1 MGLIPLRPLAH
12 RDEGQALSVCIR
24 WLARALLAAAALS
37 CASSAA
43 GQAALPQGTAR
54 IPDMVLVQ
62 PESVSFGA
70 VSPGSSHTG
79 SFTLLNTTQAPLS
92 VRAAVPSCKCTALT
106 DIVGKS
112 IPAGGS
118 LKFDV
123 TMEVPLTP
131 GVKDATV
138 QIVIEGLARPLTAK
152 LSAES
157 VMPIRVDPAY
167 VDALKGKS
175 TGTVVARSAD
185 GKPFRVLG
193 ADGAA
198 PQFVGFDPSGDA
210 PRAEYTLRWSAP
222 SAPCEAMPLWWVL
235 ETDRA
240 DCPLVPLRIR
250 HECTGSKADPG
261 RFAREWFF
269 PEPIGIVGRVAPGSP
284 AETVV
289 PIEHYNPQA
298 RGAVQRPQWKDV
310 VRVETRDPRA
320 RAALVRTQ
328 AGARDQVDV
337 RLSVTPGADLRG
349 FFAIPV
355 DIVTATGSG
364 TITVYGIADPASP
377 AGAAQPSAAA
387 GNASA
392 PGAAAAPPASAP

>member
-1 MGLIPLRPLAH
+1 MGIG
-12 RDEGQALSVCIR
+12 E
-24 WLARALLAAAALS
+24 ALLAVALF
-37 CASSAA
+37 AGVAPAA
-43 GQAALPQGTAR
+43 GQAGLPPGTAR
-54 IPDMVLVQ
+54 IPDMVVVQ
-62 PESVSFGA
+62 PESISFGA
-70 VSPGSSHTG
+70 VAPGSSHTG
-79 SFTLLNTTQAPLS
+79 SFTLVNTTQSPMT

-118 LKFDV
+118 LKFDA

-138 QIVIEGLARPLTAK
+138 QIVVEGLQKPLTAK

-157 VMPIRVDPAY
+157 VMPIRVEPAY

-185 GKPFRVLG
+185 GRPFRILSV
-193 ADGAA
+193 DGSA
-198 PQFVGFDPSGDA
+198 PQFVGFDASSDA

-222 SAPCEAMPLWWVL
+222 SAPCEAMPLWWVI

-269 PEPIGIVGRVAPGSP
+269 PEPIGIVGRVAPGSS

-320 RAALVRTQ
+320 TATLVRTQ
-328 AGARDQVDV
+328 SGSRDQVDV
-337 RLSVTPGADLRG
+337 RLSVVPGAGLRG
-349 FFAIPV
+349 FFAVPV
-355 DIVTATGSG
+355 DIVTATGTG
-364 TITVYGIADPASP
+364 TITVYGISDPSASAAPPPAAPASP
-377 AGAAQPSAAA
+377 AAPSPAAPA
-387 GNASA
+387 N
-392 PGAAAAPPASAP
+392 PAAPPAAAP

>member
-1 MGLIPLRPLAH
+1 MNWHREVRGAPPLV
-12 RDEGQALSVCIR
+12 ALLRAIACG
-24 WLARALLAAAALS
+24 ALLAFP
-37 CASSAA
+37 
-43 GQAALPQGTAR
+43 QAAPGQSALPPGTAR
-54 IPDMVLVQ
+54 IPDMVVVQ
-62 PESVSFGA
+62 PESIAFGA
-70 VSPGSSHTG
+70 VPPGSSHTG
-79 SFTLLNTTQAPLS
+79 SFTLLNTTPAPVT

-138 QIVIEGLARPLTAK
+138 QIVVEGLPRPLTAK

-157 VMPIRVDPAY
+157 VMPIRVEPAY

-175 TGTVVARSAD
+175 MGTVVARSAD
-185 GKPFRVLG
+185 GSPFRVLSAG
-193 ADGAA
+193 GSA
-198 PQFVGFDPSGDA
+198 PQFVGFDPGVDA
-210 PRAEYTLRWSAP
+210 PRGEYTLRWTAP
-222 SAPCEAMPLWWVL
+222 SQPCEAMPLWWVI
-235 ETDRA
+235 ETDRQ

-269 PEPIGIVGRVAPGSP
+269 PEPIGIVGRVAPGSA

-320 RAALVRTQ
+320 QAALVRTQ

-337 RLSVTPGADLRG
+337 RLSVTPAPTLRG

-355 DIVTATGSG
+355 DIVTATGTG
-364 TITVYGIADPASP
+364 TITVYGIADPAVPASASAAAATPASASP
-377 AGAAQPSAAA
+377 AGPVTTPAATP
-387 GNASA
+387 
-392 PGAAAAPPASAP
+392 

>member
-1 MGLIPLRPLAH
+1 MLTTLRLMVGVWTVVGSLA
-12 RDEGQALSVCIR
+12 LC
-24 WLARALLAAAALS
+24 AAPAVAQ
-37 CASSAA
+37 
-43 GQAALPQGTAR
+43 GALPPGTAR
-54 IPDMVLVQ
+54 IPDMVVVQ
-62 PESVSFGA
+62 PESISFGA
-70 VSPGSSHTG
+70 VPPGSSHTG
-79 SFTLLNTTQAPLS
+79 SFTLLNTTPS
-92 VRAAVPSCKCTALT
+92 PVTIRAAVPSCKCTALT

-118 LKFDV
+118 LAFNV

-138 QIVIEGLARPLTAK
+138 QIVVEGLSKPLTAK

-175 TGTVVARSAD
+175 MGTVAVRSAD
-185 GKPFRVLG
+185 GRPFRILG
-193 ADGAA
+193 VDGSA
-198 PQFVGFDPSGDA
+198 PAFVGFDPSADV
-210 PRAEYTLRWSAP
+210 PRAEYTLRWTAP
-222 SAPCEAMPLWWVL
+222 SAPCEAMPLWWVI

-269 PEPIGIVGRVAPGSP
+269 PEPIGIVGRVTAGAS

-320 RAALVRTQ
+320 KATLVRAQ

-337 RLSVTPGADLRG
+337 RLSVTPGTQVRG

-355 DIVTATGSG
+355 DIVTATGTG
-364 TITVYGIADPASP
+364 TVTVYGIA
-377 AGAAQPSAAA
+377 
-387 GNASA
+387 A
-392 PGAAAAPPASAP
+392 PAAAPAAAP

>member
-1 MGLIPLRPLAH
+1 MLTAFQLVVGS
-12 RDEGQALSVCIR
+12 G
-24 WLARALLAAAALS
+24 LLAASLALPAALVVPQGS
-37 CASSAA
+37 
-43 GQAALPQGTAR
+43 LPPGTAR
-54 IPDMVLVQ
+54 IPDMVVVQ
-62 PESVSFGA
+62 PESISFGA
-70 VSPGSSHTG
+70 VPPGSSHTG
-79 SFTLLNTTQAPLS
+79 SFTLLNTTPS
-92 VRAAVPSCKCTALT
+92 PVTIRAAVPSCKCTALT

-118 LKFDV
+118 LAFNV

-138 QIVIEGLARPLTAK
+138 QIVVEGLSKPLTAK

-175 TGTVVARSAD
+175 MGTVAVRSAD
-185 GKPFRVLG
+185 GRPFRILG
-193 ADGAA
+193 VDGSA
-198 PQFVGFDPSGDA
+198 PAFVGFDPSADV
-210 PRAEYTLRWSAP
+210 PRAEYTLRWTAP
-222 SAPCEAMPLWWVL
+222 SAPCEAMPLWWVI

-269 PEPIGIVGRVAPGSP
+269 PEPIGIVGRVAAGAS

-320 RAALVRTQ
+320 KATLVRAQ

-337 RLSVTPGADLRG
+337 RLSVTPGTQVRG

-355 DIVTATGSG
+355 DIVTATGTG
-364 TITVYGIADPASP
+364 TVTVYGIA
-377 AGAAQPSAAA
+377 
-387 GNASA
+387 A
-392 PGAAAAPPASAP
+392 PAAAPAAAP

>member
-1 MGLIPLRPLAH
+1 MLNTLLQGA
-12 RDEGQALSVCIR
+12 G
-24 WLARALLAAAALS
+24 RALAASALVACTAPAAAQ
-37 CASSAA
+37 AS
-43 GQAALPQGTAR
+43 LPPGAAR
-54 IPDMVLVQ
+54 IPDMVVVQ
-62 PESVSFGA
+62 PESISFGA
-70 VSPGSSHTG
+70 VAPGSSHTG
-79 SFTLLNTTQAPLS
+79 SFTLLNTTQSPMTI
-92 VRAAVPSCKCTALT
+92 RAAVPSCKCTALT

-118 LKFDV
+118 LKFDA

-138 QIVIEGLARPLTAK
+138 QIVVEGLAKPLTAK

-175 TGTVVARSAD
+175 MGTVAVRSAD
-185 GKPFRVLG
+185 GQPFRILSV
-193 ADGAA
+193 DGAA
-198 PQFVGFDPSGDA
+198 PQCVGFDPSGDA

-222 SAPCEAMPLWWVL
+222 SAPCEAMPLWWVV

-269 PEPIGIVGRVAPGSP
+269 PEPIGIVGRVAPGTS

-320 RAALVRTQ
+320 TATLVRTQ
-328 AGARDQVDV
+328 EGTREQVDV
-337 RLSVTPGADLRG
+337 RLSITPSAAIRG
-349 FFAIPV
+349 FFAVPV
-355 DIVTATGSG
+355 DIVTATGTG
-364 TITVYGIADPASP
+364 TVMVYGIADPAAPP
-377 AGAAQPSAAA
+377 AK
-387 GNASA
+387 
-392 PGAAAAPPASAP
+392 AAAAPAPAPGAPGSPAAPPAVAR

>member
-1 MGLIPLRPLAH
+1 MFRHRELRSALPLAAATAAALACAALMGVPLPA
-12 RDEGQALSVCIR
+12 EGQAL
-24 WLARALLAAAALS
+24 
-37 CASSAA
+37 
-43 GQAALPQGTAR
+43 PPGTAR
-54 IPDMVLVQ
+54 IPDMVVVQ
-62 PESVSFGA
+62 PESIAFGA
-70 VSPGSSHTG
+70 VPPGSSHTG
-79 SFTLLNTTQAPLS
+79 TFTLLNTTPAPVA

-138 QIVIEGLARPLTAK
+138 QIVIEGLPRPLTAK

-157 VMPIRVDPAY
+157 VMPIRVEPAY

-175 TGTVVARSAD
+175 MGTVVASSAD
-185 GKPFRVLG
+185 GSPFRILG
-193 ADGAA
+193 VGGAA
-198 PQFVGFDPSGDA
+198 PQFVGFDPAADA
-210 PRAEYTLRWSAP
+210 PRAEYTLRWTAP
-222 SAPCEAMPLWWVL
+222 SQPCESMPLWWVI

-269 PEPIGIVGRVAPGSP
+269 PEPIGIVGRVAPGSA

-320 RAALVRTQ
+320 QAALVRTQ

-337 RLSVTPGADLRG
+337 RLSVTPAPTLRG
-349 FFAIPV
+349 YFAIPV
-355 DIVTATGSG
+355 EIVTATGTG
-364 TITVYGIADPASP
+364 TITVYGIADPA
-377 AGAAQPSAAA
+377 
-387 GNASA
+387 ASA
-392 PGAAAAPPASAP
+392 PAAAAAPASAAQAAPATPPTAAP

>member
-1 MGLIPLRPLAH
+1 MLTTIGPCLR
-12 RDEGQALSVCIR
+12 RALTGV
-24 WLARALLAAAALS
+24 ALLAAAAP
-37 CASSAA
+37 AFAQ
-43 GQAALPQGTAR
+43 GALPPGTAR

-62 PESVSFGA
+62 PESISFGA
-70 VSPGSSHTG
+70 VPPGSSHTG
-79 SFTLLNTTQAPLS
+79 SFTLLNTTQSPMTI
-92 VRAAVPSCKCTALT
+92 RAAVPSCKCTALT

-118 LKFDV
+118 LKFDA

-138 QIVIEGLARPLTAK
+138 QIVVEGLPKPLTAK

-175 TGTVVARSAD
+175 MGTVAVRSAD
-185 GKPFRVLG
+185 GKPFRILG
-193 ADGAA
+193 VDGSA
-198 PQFVGFDPSGDA
+198 PQFVGFDPAGDA

-222 SAPCEAMPLWWVL
+222 SAPCEAMPLWWVI

-269 PEPIGIVGRVAPGSP
+269 PEPIGVVGRVSAGAS

-320 RAALVRTQ
+320 KAMLVRTQ
-328 AGARDQVDV
+328 PGARDQVDV
-337 RLSVTPGADLRG
+337 RLSVTPAAGLRG

-355 DIVTATGSG
+355 DIVTATGTG
-364 TITVYGIADPASP
+364 TITVYGIAEP
-377 AGAAQPSAAA
+377 
-387 GNASA
+387 
-392 PGAAAAPPASAP
+392 AAPPATPPAAAP

>member
-1 MGLIPLRPLAH
+1 MQIGRAVLA
-12 RDEGQALSVCIR
+12 V
-24 WLARALLAAAALS
+24 ALLAGVEPAAAQ
-37 CASSAA
+37 
-43 GQAALPQGTAR
+43 GGIPPGTAR
-54 IPDMVLVQ
+54 IPDMVVLQ
-62 PESVSFGA
+62 PESISFGA
-70 VSPGSSHTG
+70 VAPGSSHTG
-79 SFTLLNTTQAPLS
+79 SFTLVNTTQAPMA

-112 IPAGGS
+112 IPAGGT
-118 LKFDV
+118 LTFDV

-138 QIVIEGLARPLTAK
+138 QIVVEGLPRPLTAK
-152 LSAES
+152 LSADS
-157 VMPIRVDPAY
+157 VMPIRVEPAY

-175 TGTVVARSAD
+175 TGTVSARSAD
-185 GKPFRVLG
+185 GAPFRILSV
-193 ADGAA
+193 DGAV
-198 PQFVGFDPSGDA
+198 PTFVGFDPAHDA

-222 SAPCEAMPLWWVL
+222 SAPCEAMPLWWVI

-269 PEPIGIVGRVAPGSP
+269 PEPIGIVGRVAPGSS

-310 VRVETRDPRA
+310 VRVQTRDPRA
-320 RAALVRTQ
+320 TAALVRTQ
-328 AGARDQVDV
+328 SGTRDQVDV

-349 FFAIPV
+349 FFAVPV

-364 TITVYGIADPASP
+364 TITVYGIADPATP
-377 AGAAQPSAAA
+377 AAA
-387 GNASA
+387 VPKAVPPAAPAPASST
-392 PGAAAAPPASAP
+392 GAAASPPTAP

>member
-1 MGLIPLRPLAH
+1 MNWHREMRGARPLVALMRAMACAAVMAVPMH
-12 RDEGQALSVCIR
+12 ASGQAT
-24 WLARALLAAAALS
+24 
-37 CASSAA
+37 
-43 GQAALPQGTAR
+43 LPPGTAR
-54 IPDMVLVQ
+54 IPDMVVVQ
-62 PESVSFGA
+62 PESIAFGA
-70 VSPGSSHTG
+70 VPPGSSHTG
-79 SFTLLNTTQAPLS
+79 SFTLLNATPAPVT

-106 DIVGKS
+106 DIVGKT

-138 QIVIEGLARPLTAK
+138 QIVVEGLPRPLTAK

-157 VMPIRVDPAY
+157 VMPIRVEPAY

-175 TGTVVARSAD
+175 MGTVAARSAD
-185 GKPFRVLG
+185 GKPFRILG
-193 ADGAA
+193 AGGSA
-198 PQFVGFDPSGDA
+198 PQFVGFDPAADA
-210 PRAEYTLRWSAP
+210 PRAEYTLRWTAP
-222 SAPCEAMPLWWVL
+222 SQPCEAMPLWWVI
-235 ETDRA
+235 ETDRP

-269 PEPIGIVGRVAPGSP
+269 PEPIGIVGRVAPGSA

-320 RAALVRTQ
+320 QAALVRTQ
-328 AGARDQVDV
+328 AGTRDQVDV
-337 RLSVTPGADLRG
+337 RLSVTPAPTLRG
-349 FFAIPV
+349 YFAIPV
-355 DIVTATGSG
+355 DIVTATGTG
-364 TITVYGIADPASP
+364 TITVYGIADPAAPSATP
-377 AGAAQPSAAA
+377 VSAAA
-387 GNASA
+387 PASGSPMA
-392 PGAAAAPPASAP
+392 PQSPPAAAP

>member
-1 MGLIPLRPLAH
+1 MSWHREVRGPSSLVAATVVAAACLAAVIGSQPAS
-12 RDEGQALSVCIR
+12 GQAL
-24 WLARALLAAAALS
+24 
-37 CASSAA
+37 
-43 GQAALPQGTAR
+43 PPGTAR
-54 IPDMVLVQ
+54 IPDMVVMQ
-62 PESVSFGA
+62 PESIAFGA
-70 VSPGSSHTG
+70 VAPGSSHTG
-79 SFTLLNTTQAPLS
+79 TFTLLNTTPAPVT

-112 IPAGGS
+112 IPAGGT

-138 QIVIEGLARPLTAK
+138 QIVVEGLPKPLTAK
-152 LSAES
+152 LSADS
-157 VMPIRVDPAY
+157 VMPIRVEPAY

-175 TGTVVARSAD
+175 MGTVVARSAN
-185 GKPFRVLG
+185 GTPFRILSAG
-193 ADGAA
+193 GSL
-198 PQFVGFDPSGDA
+198 PQFVGFDPAADA
-210 PRAEYTLRWSAP
+210 PRAEYTLRWTAP
-222 SAPCEAMPLWWVL
+222 SQPCESMPLWWVI

-269 PEPIGIVGRVAPGSP
+269 PEPIGIVGRVAPGSA

-320 RAALVRTQ
+320 QAALVRTQ
-328 AGARDQVDV
+328 AGTRDQVDV
-337 RLSVTPGADLRG
+337 RLSVTPAPSLRG

-355 DIVTATGSG
+355 DIVTATGTG
-364 TITVYGIADPASP
+364 TITVYGIADPAATTP
-377 AGAAQPSAAA
+377 AP
-387 GNASA
+387 
-392 PGAAAAPPASAP
+392 AAAAPAAAATSGSPSGSATPPAAAP

>member
-1 MGLIPLRPLAH
+1 MVAVAVACPVAT
-12 RDEGQALSVCIR
+12 
-24 WLARALLAAAALS
+24 AA
-37 CASSAA
+37 
-43 GQAALPQGTAR
+43 QAAVPPGTAR
-54 IPDMVLVQ
+54 IPDMVVVQ
-62 PESVSFGA
+62 PESISFGA
-70 VSPGSSHTG
+70 VPPGSSHTA
-79 SFTLLNTTQAPLS
+79 SFTIVNTTPS
-92 VRAAVPSCKCTALT
+92 PMTVRAAVPSCKCTALT
-106 DIVGKS
+106 DIIGKS
-112 IPAGGS
+112 IPAGGT
-118 LKFDV
+118 LKFDA

-138 QIVIEGLARPLTAK
+138 QIVIEGLPKPLMAK

-167 VDALKGKS
+167 IDALKGKS
-175 TGTVVARSAD
+175 TGTVVAKSAD
-185 GKPFRVLG
+185 GQPFRIRSV
-193 ADGAA
+193 AGAA
-198 PQFVGFDPSGDA
+198 PQFVGFDPASDA
-210 PRAEYTLRWSAP
+210 PRAEYTLRWTAP
-222 SAPCEAMPLWWVL
+222 SAPCESMPLWWVI

-269 PEPIGIVGRVAPGSP
+269 PEPIGIVGRVATGTA

-320 RAALVRTQ
+320 TAALVRAQSGT
-328 AGARDQVDV
+328 REQVDV
-337 RLSVTPGADLRG
+337 RLSITPSAQLVG

-355 DIVTATGSG
+355 DIVTATGTG
-364 TITVYGIADPASP
+364 TITVYGIAEP
-377 AGAAQPSAAA
+377 
-387 GNASA
+387 
-392 PGAAAAPPASAP
+392 AAPPAATP

>member
-1 MGLIPLRPLAH
+1 MNWHREMLGAKPLVALMRAMACAAVMAAPMHAS
-12 RDEGQALSVCIR
+12 GQAT
-24 WLARALLAAAALS
+24 
-37 CASSAA
+37 
-43 GQAALPQGTAR
+43 LPPGTAR
-54 IPDMVLVQ
+54 IPDMVVVQ
-62 PESVSFGA
+62 PESIAFGA
-70 VSPGSSHTG
+70 VPPGSSHTG
-79 SFTLLNTTQAPLS
+79 SFTLLNATPAPVT

-106 DIVGKS
+106 DIVGKT

-138 QIVIEGLARPLTAK
+138 QIVVEGLPRPLTAK

-157 VMPIRVDPAY
+157 VMPIRVEPAY

-175 TGTVVARSAD
+175 MGTVAARSAD
-185 GKPFRVLG
+185 GKPFRILG
-193 ADGAA
+193 AGGSA
-198 PQFVGFDPSGDA
+198 PQFVGFDPAADA
-210 PRAEYTLRWSAP
+210 PRAEYTLRWTAP
-222 SAPCEAMPLWWVL
+222 SQPCEAMPLWWVI
-235 ETDRA
+235 ETDRP

-269 PEPIGIVGRVAPGSP
+269 PEPIGIVGRVAPGSA

-320 RAALVRTQ
+320 QAALVRTQ
-328 AGARDQVDV
+328 AGTRDQVDV
-337 RLSVTPGADLRG
+337 RLSVTPAPTLRG
-349 FFAIPV
+349 YFAIPV
-355 DIVTATGSG
+355 DIVTATGTG
-364 TITVYGIADPASP
+364 TITVYGIADPA
-377 AGAAQPSAAA
+377 APSATP
-387 GNASA
+387 ASGSPTA
-392 PGAAAAPPASAP
+392 PQSPPAAAP